1 MKKCC
6 FCLFWIVLLLG
17 CKDTIGYF
25 HDDTIQIE
33 RLFDEIQQNTLD
45 HVWEFGLLEE
55 QFWNRARIAEEYG
68 INTKGMEV
76 YIKSAVSEAELCE
89 IAIWKKDTN
98 DDKLIYNAFRYR
110 LEHLE
115 ERWGDYLVKADALL
129 KDPAIGQLGSYYY
142 MILGEDN
149 EKVVHYITMYWRRW

>member
-6 FCLFWIVLLLG
+6 FCLLWIVLLLG

-25 HDDTIQIE
+25 HDDTIQVE

-45 HVWEFGLLEE
+45 RVWEFGLLEE

-76 YIKSAVSEAELCE
+76 YIKRAVSEAELCK

-98 DDKLIYNAFRYR
+98 DDKLVYNAFR
-110 LEHLE
+110 
-115 ERWGDYLVKADALL
+115 
-129 KDPAIGQLGSYYY
+129 
-142 MILGEDN
+142 
-149 EKVVHYITMYWRRW
+149 

>member
-6 FCLFWIVLLLG
+6 FCLLWIVLLLG
-17 CKDTIGYF
+17 CKDTIDYF
-25 HDDTIQIE
+25 HDDTIQVE

-45 HVWEFGLLEE
+45 RVWEFGLLEE

-149 EKVVHYITMYWRRW
+149 EKVVHYIQKYK